1 MVYLKLH
8 PYKQTTV
15 SQGRTP
21 KLSSKYYGPFKVL
34 DKVGKV
40 AYQLELP
47 STTQIHDIF
56 HVSQLKKAVGTLENI
71 SSLPFSARGYKTVE
85 PVAILERKMV
95 KRGNRPEVQWL
106 IHWKHLSP
114 AEATWEFASKI
125 RRRLPSFSP

>member
-1 MVYLKLH
+1 M
-8 PYKQTTV
+8 
-15 SQGRTP
+15 
-21 KLSSKYYGPFKVL
+21 L

-95 KRGNRPEVQWL
+95 KRGNRPEV
-106 IHWKHLSP
+106 
-114 AEATWEFASKI
+114 
-125 RRRLPSFSP
+125 